1 MKTTT
6 QTEVKSDT
14 IRWLKSLFSLTA
26 KPMPA
31 AETSATPAPK
41 AVPASGQT
49 ILVVD
54 DDPVFL
60 KATAMKFESNGYTVL
75 TARDGSAAIQAARR
89 QKPNLLV
96 LDINLCPDV
105 ASGGSVPW
113 DGFRIMA
120 WLRRFDD
127 FKTTP
132 VVMASI
138 GDPVQHTREA
148 IRAGAAAFFH
158 KQMNPNQL
166 LAIVG
171 DTLTRSGIVRA
182 PALESNF
189 QI

>member
-6 QTEVKSDT
+6 FTDTRSDT
-14 IRWLKSLFSLTA
+14 IRWLRSLFSLTA
-26 KPMPA
+26 KSRTA
-31 AETSATPAPK
+31 SK
-41 AVPASGQT
+41 VSAVPAVPARGQT

-60 KATAMKFESNGYTVL
+60 KATAMKFENNGFEVI
-75 TARDGSAAIQAARR
+75 TAKDASEALLAAR
-89 QKPNLLV
+89 QKKPNLLL
-96 LDINLCPDV
+96 LDVSFAPDMG
-105 ASGGSVPW
+105 SGGSVSW

-138 GDPVQHTREA
+138 GDPVKCTRLA
-148 IRAGAAAFFH
+148 ISSGATAFFH
-158 KQMNPNQL
+158 KQMSLSQL
-166 LAIVG
+166 LTIVN
-171 DTLTRSGIVRA
+171 DALARSGIVRA
-182 PALESNF
+182 PALEANF